1 MTHVPYNSSMTGI
14 SEHKAHIR
22 REQNFGALYA
32 AMIFLSLHWA
42 IVVYVNSSYL
52 EQFIPGTVIGTLYTI
67 SSAVTILIFLFI
79 SRVLHAAGNYS
90 LTLSLAVLECVVLV
104 GMACSDSL
112 RVSIPLF
119 MVHQAIVPLL
129 VFNLDVFMEEMIGDE
144 EQSTGGKRGL
154 FLGIGS
160 IAYAIAPLAAGYLM
174 GDGEPQFNAVYIAG
188 ALLMVPFIILIMR
201 KFRVFSDPVYQE
213 VKVLP
218 AIHSFW
224 SEKNIRY
231 VFLAHFLLQLFFAFM
246 IIYTPLYLA
255 NIVGFDWTQIGLIL
269 FVGLLAYVF
278 LEYPIGV
285 IADRYIGEKE
295 MMAFGFLI
303 LAVSTSWFVWLSAA
317 SVTAWMVA
325 MFMTRVGASF
335 VEATT
340 ESYFFKH
347 IDGSDANIISF
358 FRITRPLAMVGG
370 ALLGSLTLL
379 YVPLNLLFVIVG
391 LLMIPGLFFTMML
404 QDTK

>member
-1 MTHVPYNSSMTGI
+1 MTLL
-14 SEHKAHIR
+14 SEHKAHLR
-22 REQNFGALYA
+22 RERHFGALYS

-52 EQFIPGTVIGTLYTI
+52 EQYLPEMVIGTLYTI
-67 SSAVTILIFLFI
+67 SSAITVLIFLFI
-79 SRVLHAAGNYS
+79 SRVLHKAGNYM
-90 LTLSLAVLECVVLV
+90 LTLVLALLEFGMLL
-104 GMACSDSL
+104 GMAFTQEWRL
-112 RVSIPLF
+112 AIPLF

-144 EQSTGGKRGL
+144 EHSTGGKRGL

-160 IAYAIAPLAAGYLM
+160 IAYAIAPLTAGFLM
-174 GDGEPQFNAVYIAG
+174 GEQEAFEYVYLAG
-188 ALLMVPFIILIMR
+188 ALLMLPFIYLIVR
-201 KFRVFSDPVYQE
+201 YFKVFTDPVYAE
-213 VKVLP
+213 IKVLP

-224 SEKNIRY
+224 AQKDIRY

-246 IIYTPLYLA
+246 VIYTPLYLA
-255 NIVGFDWTQIGLIL
+255 NVVGFTWTQIGLVL

-285 IADRYIGEKE
+285 IADRYLGEKE
-295 MMAFGFLI
+295 MMAFGFVI
-303 LAVSTSWFVWLSAA
+303 LAVSTSWFVWLSGATL
-317 SVTAWMVA
+317 TAWMVV
-325 MFMTRVGASF
+325 MFMTRVGASL

-358 FRITRPLAMVGG
+358 FRITRPLAIVAG
-370 ALLGSLTLL
+370 ALLGSFCLL
-379 YVPLNLLFVIVG
+379 YMPLNLLFVVVG
-391 LLMIPGLFFTMML
+391 FFMVPGLFFTMML
-404 QDTK
+404 KDTK